1 VLGVVPGQ
9 IGLVQATE
17 VIKLV
22 LDIGTPMI
30 GKFYVYNALT
40 LTTKIMEV
48 GRDLDCPLCGDK
60 RGEEERGKE
69 QEMKRMR
76 GETFLQKSF
85 SPHPSSKNS

>member
-17 VIKLV
+17 VIKLI

-40 LTTKIMEV
+40 LTTKIMEI
-48 GRDLDCPLCGDK
+48 GRDPDCPLCG
-60 RGEEERGKE
+60 RMGEEKN
-69 QEMKRMR
+69 
-76 GETFLQKSF
+76 GE
-85 SPHPSSKNS
+85 